1 MPQVIYTP
9 NALRDLE
16 KLRTFLKGRGRDVA
30 QRAVSVIKKEIEKAK
45 NNPERFRPATEIPYY
60 REIVIDFGASGY
72 IARFRYEKGGDIY
85 IVRIKHQLEDEL
97 EPPLA

>member
-16 KLRTFLKGRGRDVA
+16 KLRIFLKGRGNDVA
-30 QRAVSVIKKEIEKAK
+30 QRAVSVIRKEIDKAK
-45 NNPERFRPATEIPYY
+45 NNPERFRPMPDLPHY

-72 IARFRYEKGGDIY
+72 VARFRHETGGDIY
-85 IVRIKHQLEDEL
+85 IVRIKHQLEDE
-97 EPPLA
+97 